1 MEVEV
6 LVNAVQNQI
15 ALAGPHC
22 AVSGDIVRP
31 RNSLMEIQM
40 LENVPPRQT
49 VLNGLRIV
57 PSGDIVKRTR
67 DQTARLLGVEEGT
80 SKLVAELERRLE
92 EERGGKCQLKNKN
105 LPQTVNRNQEEME
118 EAVEEDVVVHVRLVG
133 EVQLE
138 EVVQLKEE
146 EVELEEEGQ
155 VLVEEEVELER
166 RLEEGREGK

>member
-1 MEVEV
+1 MEALE
-6 LVNAVQNQI
+6 NAAQNQI
-15 ALAGPHC
+15 APAGPHC
-22 AVSGDIVRP
+22 VVSGDIVRP
-31 RNSLMEIQM
+31 RNSQMEIQM
-40 LENVPPRQT
+40 LENAPPRQT

-67 DQTARLLGVEEGT
+67 DQTERLLGVEEGT

-105 LPQTVNRNQEEME
+105 LLPQTVNRNQKEME

-146 EVELEEEGQ
+146 EVELEEEEQ